1 LAKTPEAKVKDKI
14 KKILKAHGVYYIMP
28 IGSGYGNAGVPDFIC
43 CYKGFFMAIEAK
55 ASGNMATVL
64 QAKNLEEIIDAGGVA
79 VVVNENNLH
88 AIEGWLKILEV
99 KAQ

>member
-1 LAKTPEAKVKDKI
+1 MAKTPEAKVKDKI
-14 KKILKAHGVYYIMP
+14 KKILKAHGVYYVMP

-55 ASGNMATVL
+55 ASGNMTTVL

>member
-1 LAKTPEAKVKDKI
+1 
-14 KKILKAHGVYYIMP
+14 
-28 IGSGYGNAGVPDFIC
+28 
-43 CYKGFFMAIEAK
+43 MAIEAK

>member
-1 LAKTPEAKVKDKI
+1 MAKTPEAKVKDKI
-14 KKILKAHGVYYIMP
+14 KKILKAHGVYYVMP
-28 IGSGYGNAGVPDFIC
+28 IGSGYGNAGVPDFVC

-55 ASGNMATVL
+55 ASGNRATTL
-64 QAKNLEEIIDAGGVA
+64 QAKNLEEIIEARGVA
-79 VVVNENNLH
+79 LVVNENNLH

>member
-14 KKILKAHGVYYIMP
+14 KKILKAHGVYYVMP
-28 IGSGYGNAGVPDFIC
+28 IGSGYGNAGVPDFVC

-64 QAKNLEEIIDAGGVA
+64 QAKNLEEIINARGVA
-79 VVVNENNLH
+79 LVVNENNLH